1 MLRAAAALE
10 VGALGV
16 VEDGERRV
24 FGRGAPDAEI
34 IVHDPRFWL
43 DVAAGGSTGLGEAY
57 VAGRW
62 SSPDLVALV
71 RLFLNNRA
79 ALARVES
86 GTARIRRT
94 LDSLRM
100 RSRPRGPA
108 GSRQN
113 VAAHYDLG
121 NDFFELVLDPTLSY
135 SCAVFAEPGAT
146 LESASRTKIARVLD
160 DLALRPG
167 QQLLEI
173 GTGWGALALAAAER
187 GCHVTTTTLSS
198 AQARFARER
207 FGRAGLADRITLLEN
222 DWRELEGRHDALV
235 SIEMLEAVGPA
246 QYDAFFRRCRE
257 LLSPGGRM
265 LLQTIVVSDERFERD
280 KNRVGF
286 IKKHVFP
293 GSCIPSLSALRAAAL
308 RADLTWL
315 GDSDIGEHYARTLA
329 AWRDNLHDHAAEIR
343 ARGYPETLIRTWDY
357 YLAYCEGGF
366 RERELADSQIRLERP
381 R

>member
-1 MLRAAAALE
+1 
-10 VGALGV
+10 
-16 VEDGERRV
+16 
-24 FGRGAPDAEI
+24 
-34 IVHDPRFWL
+34 VHEPRFWL

-71 RLFLNNRA
+71 RLFLKNRA
-79 ALARVES
+79 ALERVDGGLARLS
-86 GTARIRRT
+86 RA
-94 LDSLRM
+94 LDALRM
-100 RSRPRGPA
+100 RTRSAGPA
-108 GSRQN
+108 VSRQN

-135 SCAVFAEPGAT
+135 SCAVFPHPGAS
-146 LESASRTKIARVLD
+146 LECASRTKIARVLD

-167 QQLLEI
+167 QHLLEI
-173 GTGWGALALAAAER
+173 GTGWGALALEAAER
-187 GCHVTTTTLSS
+187 GCHVTTTTLSR

-207 FGRAGLADRITLLEN
+207 FGRAGLADRITLLEK

-246 QYDAFFRRCRE
+246 EYDAFFRRCRE

-265 LLQTIVVSDERFERD
+265 LLQTIVVSDARFESD
-280 KNRVGF
+280 KNRLGF

-293 GSCIPSLSALRAAAL
+293 GSCIPSLSALRTAVI
-308 RADLTWL
+308 RSDLTWL
-315 GDSDIGEHYARTLA
+315 GNSDIGEHYAPTLA

-343 ARGYPETLIRTWDY
+343 ARGYPEQLIRTWDY

-366 RERELADSQIRLERP
+366 REREISDAQIRLERP